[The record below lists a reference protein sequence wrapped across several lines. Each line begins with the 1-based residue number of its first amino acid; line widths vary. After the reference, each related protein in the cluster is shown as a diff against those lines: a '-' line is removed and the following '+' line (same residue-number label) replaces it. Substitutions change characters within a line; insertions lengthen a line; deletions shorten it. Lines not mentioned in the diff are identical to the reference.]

1 MKNKKTI
8 IALVAAV
15 VAVAL
20 LAGIYLVAR
29 PQGAEGEKTFTL
41 TVVHSEGAKDFT
53 ITTQEE
59 FLAHALI
66 HEGII
71 TDCTQEEIFLRHTML
86 DNAAR
91 KVFLCDSSKLG
102 KQAPYVQCDLRRI
115 DTLIGETDCFRSLQ
129 PRYPHLQIF

>member
-29 PQGAEGEKTFTL
+29 PQGAKGEKTFTL

-71 TDCTQEEIFLRHTML
+71 TDEGIETGMYLTV
-86 DNAAR
+86 D
-91 KVFLCDSSKLG
+91 
-102 KQAPYVQCDLRRI
+102 
-115 DTLIGETDCFRSLQ
+115 GETASWEENQAYWAIYVGEEYATVGMNDL
-129 PRYPHLQIF
+129 PIEDGAVYKLEYTIG